1 MEKTSVNEKGK
12 TILEIKG
19 LSKSIGK
26 KQILKD
32 ISLEVKGGEVFGFLG
47 PNGSRYKLKIS
58 TT

>member
-47 PNGSRYKLKIS
+47 PKGA
-58 TT
+58 